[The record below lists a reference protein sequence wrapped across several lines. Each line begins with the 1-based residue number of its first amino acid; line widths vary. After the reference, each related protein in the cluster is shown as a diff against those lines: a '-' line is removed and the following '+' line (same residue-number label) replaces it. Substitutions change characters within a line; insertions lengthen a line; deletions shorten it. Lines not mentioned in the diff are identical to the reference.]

1 MVVARFDKVILY
13 VQDMER
19 MVAFYRDALGLPL
32 TYPTGVAELAK
43 EVWVTLDLGCGCA
56 LALHGGGKRRFGE
69 DAPSLVFR
77 CDDLVTAGA
86 ALSAAG
92 ARLAERGTLQ
102 AASLLACRTV
112 GYEADFATAARPA
125 PL

>member
-19 MVAFYRDALGLPL
+19 MVAFYRDALGLTL

-92 ARLAERGTLQ
+92 ARLAEPFEAAPGTLV
-102 AASLLACRTV
+102 ARGRDPEGNAFSLEASA
-112 GYEADFATAARPA
+112 
-125 PL
+125 